1 MNARKGKKGK
11 GRGSTE
17 PSLAKPPVRSSVTY
31 KSNTKS
37 GRRGSTADG
46 RKGSQLGRRGSMA
59 QRGSSKSPAR
69 SASPSGPTDFV
80 FEATLDGLRL
90 GADIRSSM
98 GGAAISS
105 VEAGGPA
112 AKLGI
117 RPGDVIVSVGNKD
130 YGATHVTFGAP
141 RTFPHRTSL
150 ANPIR
155 RRNAQVA
162 SDCVR
167 KGPEERKEA
176 HDPAC

>member
-46 RKGSQLGRRGSMA
+46 RKGSQLGRGSMA
-59 QRGSSKSPAR
+59 QRGSSKSPTR

-80 FEATLDGLRL
+80 FEATLEGLRL

-130 YGATHVTFGAP
+130 YGGYTRHFRCAARISTPNLTCQPDPQAQRASCIGLCSQ
-141 RTFPHRTSL
+141 RT
-150 ANPIR
+150 
-155 RRNAQVA
+155 
-162 SDCVR
+162 
-167 KGPEERKEA
+167 
-176 HDPAC
+176 